1 MVFAPAPLLTV
12 TVEQPS
18 DGVELHLHPGGQG
31 VWQARMIAGLGCR
44 VTLCVCIG
52 GEIGMVLRKLLD
64 EERVGLQV
72 VVAQAGS
79 GWYVHDRRTGQ
90 RTEVAS
96 HPGAPMDRHDIDEL
110 YNLALMEGLRA
121 GVGILSGPAA
131 GRVVPSDAYRRLAA
145 DLTANGVRVIAD
157 LSGEY
162 LAAALAGGAE
172 FGGIEFVKVGHEDLL
187 KDGRVPDD
195 SVEALVDAG
204 RRIRVEGARSV
215 LVSRAAEPALLLSGD
230 RVVQVRVPRLQ
241 VTEHRGAGDSM
252 TAGVAA
258 VLARGDARG
267 GDARGDAGGD
277 LGEAVRTGAAAGALN
292 VTRHGLGTG
301 RAEAIHELV
310 TRVRLE
316 PLPPEV
322 AT

>member
-12 TVEQPS
+12 TIEQQA

-44 VTLCVCIG
+44 VTLCVCVG
-52 GEIGMVLRKLLD
+52 GEVGTVLEKLLA
-64 EERVGLQV
+64 EESVRLRVI
-72 VVAQAGS
+72 AGHAAS

-90 RTEVAS
+90 RTEVAA
-96 HPGAPMDRHDIDEL
+96 HPGAPMVRHDIDEL

-121 GVGILSGPAA
+121 GVSILSGPADR
-131 GRVVPSDAYRRLAA
+131 GVVRTDAYRRLAA

-157 LSGEY
+157 LSGGY
-162 LAAALAGGAE
+162 LTAALVGGAE
-172 FGGIEFVKVGHEDLL
+172 FGGLDFVKVGHEDML

-195 SVEALVDAG
+195 SVPALLDAG
-204 RRIRVEGARSV
+204 RRIRAEGARSV
-215 LVSRAAEPALLLSGD
+215 LISRAAEPALLLSGD
-230 RVVQVRVPRLQ
+230 RAVQVRVPRLQ

-258 VLARGDARG
+258 VLAGG
-267 GDARGDAGGD
+267 GDID
-277 LGEAVRTGAAAGALN
+277 EAVRTGAAAGSLN

-301 RAEAIHELV
+301 RAEAIHELL

-316 PLPPEV
+316 PLDGD
-322 AT
+322 T